1 MPVNWQPLRAT
12 VALLLASA
20 SAVASIVILLSS
32 NNQPVDEWFGHRS
45 SPTVMLA
52 VCAVVANISVQYALS
67 EGLSIQW
74 WLQAAPNRRNI
85 SSYKRLR
92 DIYEQGTSVWVAVWG
107 GLRLKSNRAGFACV
121 ASVIVAL
128 NGPLLQRASKVES
141 VLYTTDVDI
150 MTNLAAEAPFGFSGL
165 KSGRVSQASALQPRF
180 AQVVKSFNQRDDI
193 VFGNSTGCK
202 GNCKTEIEGMGFTV
216 NCTEGT
222 YPYNLAPMI
231 KLADGTTSLNYNGS
245 TGFSSKVQ
253 LRQGPSGESMIDIAT
268 QYKTKNDTVGN
279 GVERN
284 CTLIPATV
292 KYPVTLLNSTVSLS
306 GTIFDDKVTNQ
317 TKIVE
322 IINSSP
328 GATTLGGYL
337 LVTGLRYNSAA
348 NVRHAGAVG
357 YAMST
362 TGTLVFDF
370 MQAGNNPASYE
381 QMTWG
386 NPMDAILQGMREL
399 MFRSAVAEGPYSG
412 AKLKASRG
420 TMTLQRQ
427 VYKTDH
433 TFLGLGVTAVILGV
447 LGVIPLF
454 WRMWQLDE
462 PATLNPTTIAVSSA
476 QGKLCILKSDGSPV
490 GTESSKIPLMQIQP
504 QR

>member
-1 MPVNWQPLRAT
+1 MNWQPLEVILALRLAT
-12 VALLLASA
+12 A
-20 SAVASIVILLSS
+20 SAVESIFILLSS
-32 NNQPVDEWFGHRS
+32 HNKPVDEWFGHRS

-52 VCAVVANISVQYALS
+52 VCAIVANISVQYALS

-107 GLRLKSNRAGFACV
+107 GLRLKSNRAGLACV

-150 MTNLAAEAPFGFSGL
+150 MTNLAAEAPTGFSGL
-165 KSGRVSQASALQPRF
+165 RSGRLSQTSALQPRF
-180 AQVVKSFNQRDDI
+180 AQVMKSFNQRDDI

-202 GNCKTEIEGMGFTV
+202 GICKTEIEGMGFSV

-222 YPYNLAPMI
+222 YPYILVSEMTLKN
-231 KLADGTTSLNYNGS
+231 GTIVDNYS
-245 TGFSSKVQ
+245 EDITFSSNLK
-253 LRQGPSGESMIDIAT
+253 LRRGPSEELMIEIAT
-268 QYKTKNDTVGN
+268 RYKTKNDTVGT
-279 GVERN
+279 GVERFKK
-284 CTLIPATV
+284 LHM
-292 KYPVTLLNSTVSLS
+292 
-306 GTIFDDKVTNQ
+306 
-317 TKIVE
+317 KIVE
-322 IINSSP
+322 ITGSAP
-328 GATTLGGYL
+328 GPTTLDGYIL
-337 LVTGLRYNSAA
+337 ATSQRYNTEAI
-348 NVRHAGAVG
+348 VRNAGAVG
-357 YAMST
+357 YAMMTS
-362 TGTLVFDF
+362 GTLVFDF
-370 MQAGNNPASYE
+370 MQAGERPSDYE
-381 QMTWG
+381 LMTWG

-420 TMTLQRQ
+420 TMSLQRQ
-427 VYKTDH
+427 IYKTDH

-476 QGKLCILKSDGSPV
+476 QGKLCILKGEGSLA
-490 GTESSKIPLMQIQP
+490 GTEYSQIPLMQIQQ